1 MEEKNSMAPKKSFLD
16 SLSPSQIFTF
26 GIVEGILVL
35 CTIGFF
41 IMLGM
46 YFNDGGSSGS
56 KSYNTAAGVV
66 ADPEGT
72 ESPRLVDLAE
82 QIGLNMD
89 DFVSCVESKQF
100 AAQVQEDERE
110 AQAVGGRGTP
120 YSILIGPKGETY
132 PINGAQ
138 PFEVID
144 ALIKKLTG
152 GTVDPALEQ
161 YIPAVQTGLTL
172 RAADPKTE
180 AVRGNPNAKIT
191 IVEYSDF
198 ECPYCKRFHQT
209 MQQVMAT
216 HGDNIKWV
224 YRHFPLDSLHR
235 NARTEALAAECAYA
249 EDEDKFWELTDLIFA
264 VTPSNDGID
273 VTL

>member
-1 MEEKNSMAPKKSFLD
+1 MMATKKSFLD
-16 SLSPSQIFTF
+16 SLSPAQIFIF

-35 CTIGFF
+35 STIGFF
-41 IMLGM
+41 IMLGL
-46 YFNDGGSSGS
+46 YFNDGGSAKKVTTSG
-56 KSYNTAAGVV
+56 TAPQVV
-66 ADPEGT
+66 TGGGAA
-72 ESPRLVDLAE
+72 PRLVDLAKE
-82 QIGLNMD
+82 VGLDAD
-89 DFVSCVESKQF
+89 DFATCVQTKQF

-144 ALIKKLTG
+144 ALIKKING
-152 GTVDPALEQ
+152 EAVDPSLEQ
-161 YIPAVQTGLTL
+161 YIPVAQTGLTL

-180 AVRGNPNAKIT
+180 AVRGNQNAQIT

-209 MQQVMAT
+209 MQQVMDV
-216 HGDNIKWV
+216 HGDDIKWV

-235 NARTEALAAECAYA
+235 NARVEALAAECAYA
-249 EDEDKFWELTDLIFA
+249 EDKDKFWELTDLIFA

-273 VTL
+273 VTI